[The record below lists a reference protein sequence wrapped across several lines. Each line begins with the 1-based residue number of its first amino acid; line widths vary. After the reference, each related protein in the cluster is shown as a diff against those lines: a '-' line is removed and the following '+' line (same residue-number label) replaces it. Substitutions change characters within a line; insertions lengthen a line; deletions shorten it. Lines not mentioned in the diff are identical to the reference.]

1 MFALPFSLH
10 PSRNSDPGSHGAGSS
25 PPLPTTV
32 RALHFYRDKISAN
45 SSLVDSRRVV
55 FVFISTSTSLPGIN
69 DNDAVKLE
77 IGN

>member
-45 SSLVDSRRVV
+45 SSLVGSRRIVPTHARH
-55 FVFISTSTSLPGIN
+55 FQQLLDPFLYFL
-69 DNDAVKLE
+69 K
-77 IGN
+77 